1 MLNIKRVL
9 TNKFP
14 SLKRRSSFLTD
25 PLFSILRRLF
35 HEREVNQ
42 FLDQNQGIEGFE
54 FVDKVLD
61 YFNYSY
67 VVSNRER
74 TNIPAVGRVVII
86 ANHPI
91 GSLDGL
97 ALLKLVSEVRRDVRI
112 VVNDLLYHIKPL
124 RSLLLPVDNMT
135 HRYSRT
141 GLQRIDEALQNEEA
155 VIVFP
160 AGEVSRSHPTGVKD
174 GRWESGFLRFAQR
187 ANAPIVPIFVR
198 GRNSS
203 LFYVISLIH
212 KPLSQLLL
220 VNEMFNKNGKVLP
233 IRIGEPIPIS
243 NINRLR
249 LNKKEIIRLL
259 RRHLYLLA
267 RGKRR
272 LFKTESPIAHPESR
286 QALKWELSQ
295 SETLGHTGDGKRIYL
310 FKYQPDSAVMKE
322 VGRLRELSFRQV
334 GEGTGTKLDLDYYDQ
349 YYDHIILWDEKD
361 LEIVGAYRIGNAGVI
376 LRERG
381 QAALYCD
388 SLFKLHVRFVPYL
401 EKAAELGRSF
411 VQPKYWG
418 RRSLDYL
425 WYGIG
430 AYLRRNPQI
439 EYLYGPVSISNN
451 YSDAAKKM
459 LIDFYRLHFSDQSGL
474 ASANMRYQPSSD
486 LPDLVH
492 FSGVD
497 YHEDFIRLKEGLK
510 FLGVSVPTLYKQYTE
525 LCEQG
530 GTRFLDF
537 SVDPSFGN
545 CIDGLVLVE
554 VTKIRAKMRQ
564 RYIER
569 QLRAA

>member
-1 MLNIKRVL
+1 MLNVKRVL

-14 SLKRRSSFLTD
+14 SLNQHS
-25 PLFSILRRLF
+25 PLFTKPLFYVLRHLF

-42 FLDQNQGIEGFE
+42 FLDKNQGIEGFE

-61 YFNYSY
+61 YFNYSFA
-67 VVSNRER
+67 VSNRER
-74 TNIPAVGRVVII
+74 TSIPAVGRVVIV

-97 ALLKLVSEVRRDVRI
+97 VLLKLVSEVRRDVRI

-135 HRYSRT
+135 KRVSRA
-141 GLQRIDEALQNEEA
+141 GLRRIDEALQNEEA

-174 GRWESGFLRFAQR
+174 GHWENGFLRYAQR
-187 ANAPIVPIFVR
+187 ANAPIVPIFVQ

-203 LFYVISLIH
+203 LFYGISLLY

-220 VNEMFNKNGKVLP
+220 VNEMFNKTGKVLP
-233 IRIGEPIPIS
+233 IKIGEPIPIS
-243 NINRLR
+243 YINRLG
-249 LNKKEIIRLL
+249 LNKKETTRLV

-272 LFKTESPIAHPESR
+272 LFKTEIPIAHPESR

-295 SETLGHTGDGKRIYL
+295 SEDLGHTGDGKRIYL
-310 FKYQPDSAVMKE
+310 FKYHPDSVVIKE
-322 VGRLRELSFRQV
+322 IGRLRELSFRQV
-334 GEGTGTKLDLDYYDQ
+334 GEGTGTKRDLDQYDQ
-349 YYDHIILWDEKD
+349 YYDHIILWDEED

-376 LRERG
+376 LQERG
-381 QAALYCD
+381 QAALYCN
-388 SLFKLHVRFVPYL
+388 SLFQLHIRFTPYL

-430 AYLRRNPQI
+430 AYLRQNPQI

-451 YSDAAKKM
+451 YSDASKKM
-459 LIDFYRLHFSDQSGL
+459 LIDFYRLHFTDQSGL
-474 ASANMRYQPSSD
+474 ATANVRYQP
-486 LPDLVH
+486 LPDLPNLVP
-492 FSGVD
+492 FSGLD
-497 YHEDFIRLKEGLK
+497 YHEDFVRLKEGLK
-510 FLGVSVPTLYKQYTE
+510 HLGASVPTLYKQYTE

-537 SVDPSFGN
+537 SVDPDFGD

-554 VTKIRAKMRQ
+554 VAKIRAKVKQ

-569 QLRAA
+569 RLRAA